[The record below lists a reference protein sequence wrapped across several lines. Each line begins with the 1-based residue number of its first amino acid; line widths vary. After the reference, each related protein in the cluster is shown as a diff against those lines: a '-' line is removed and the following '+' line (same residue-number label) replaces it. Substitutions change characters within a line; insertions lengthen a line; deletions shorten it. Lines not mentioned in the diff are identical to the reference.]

1 MLPYREMLTVNF
13 YHAKEHSHKIDKI
26 DTIKAAR
33 IYTRSWCS
41 CMSGDFL
48 RLMLRIWANDRT
60 LASKAVARPRKKVSV
75 TWQQT
80 DVNA

>member
-1 MLPYREMLTVNF
+1 MLPYCKMLTVNF

-33 IYTRSWCS
+33 IYTRSLRS
-41 CMSGDFL
+41 LSGDFL
-48 RLMLRIWANDRT
+48 RLLLRIWANDKT

-80 DVNA
+80 DVTA

>member
-1 MLPYREMLTVNF
+1 MLTVNF

-33 IYTRSWCS
+33 IYTRSLRS
-41 CMSGDFL
+41 LSGDFL
-48 RLMLRIWANDRT
+48 RLLLRIWANDKT
-60 LASKAVARPRKKVSV
+60 LASKALARPRKNVNV

-80 DVNA
+80 NVTA